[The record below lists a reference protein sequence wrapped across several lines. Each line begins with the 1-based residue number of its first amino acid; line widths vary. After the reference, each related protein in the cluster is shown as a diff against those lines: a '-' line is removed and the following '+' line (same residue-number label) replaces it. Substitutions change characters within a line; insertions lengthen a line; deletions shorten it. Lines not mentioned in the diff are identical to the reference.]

1 MGAEL
6 GSRIGLF
13 FSGEAGSNPGFYGDE
28 AGSHFIYLISEFSQ
42 TIFSLSLR

>member
-28 AGSHFIYLISEFSQ
+28 AGCVEL
-42 TIFSLSLR
+42 